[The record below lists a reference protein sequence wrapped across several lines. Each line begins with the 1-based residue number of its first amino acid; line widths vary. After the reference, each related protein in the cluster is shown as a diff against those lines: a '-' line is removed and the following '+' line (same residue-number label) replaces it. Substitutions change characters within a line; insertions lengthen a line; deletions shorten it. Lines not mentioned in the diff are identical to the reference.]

1 VFVLKTGIEAPA
13 DHKENIHKN
22 ETCRRKM
29 VGDKR
34 TTRPGK
40 KKREFTSLKLNFS
53 IQRSR
58 VTG

>member
-1 VFVLKTGIEAPA
+1 MFVLKTGIGALA
-13 DHKENIHKN
+13 DHKTNIHKN
-22 ETCRRKM
+22 ESFRRNM

-40 KKREFTSLKLNFS
+40 KKREFTSLRLNLS

-58 VTG
+58 VIG